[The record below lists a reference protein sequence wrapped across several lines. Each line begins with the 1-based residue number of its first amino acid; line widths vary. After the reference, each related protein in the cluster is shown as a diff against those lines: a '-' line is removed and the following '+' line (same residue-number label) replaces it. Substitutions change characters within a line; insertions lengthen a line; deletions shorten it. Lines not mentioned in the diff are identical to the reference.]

1 MLTRRK
7 LEALREMVSM
17 AESPLSR
24 VSLDDLANPD
34 RIRKRLQTELET
46 HIRGKR
52 GLDDLVTRIQKT
64 ARMDANR
71 AKRIAVTEK
80 TRSMNS
86 ARMQPAVEQYLEEYD
101 KAVKGHRKRPE
112 PPRFQWVHTNAAR
125 EPRPRHI
132 ALSGTICAIGEEF
145 LPGVR
150 FPGDPDGPA
159 AEIINCRCYIRRVKP
174 KEG

>member
-1 MLTRRK
+1 MTRRK
-7 LEALREMVSM
+7 LEALREMVSLPE
-17 AESPLSR
+17 APLSR
-24 VSLDDLANPD
+24 ASLDDLASPE
-34 RIRKRLQTELET
+34 RIRKRLETELEM

-52 GLDDLVTRIQKT
+52 GLDDLVSRIQR
-64 ARMDANR
+64 AAQMDANR

-86 ARMQPAVEQYLEEYD
+86 ARMQPAIEQYLKEYD
-101 KAVKGHRKRPE
+101 RAVKGHRKRPE
-112 PPRFQWVHTNAAR
+112 LPRFQWVHTNAAR

-132 ALSGTICAIGEEF
+132 ALSGTVCVIGEEF

-159 AEIINCRCYIRRVKP
+159 AEIINCHCYIRRAAP
-174 KEG
+174 K

>member
-1 MLTRRK
+1 MMTRRK
-7 LEALREMVSM
+7 LEALREMVTLP
-17 AESPLSR
+17 ESPMAR
-24 VSLDDLANPD
+24 VSLDDLANPE
-34 RIRKRLQTELET
+34 RIRKRLETELEMN
-46 HIRGKR
+46 IRGKR
-52 GLDDLVTRIQKT
+52 GLDDLVARIQRT

-80 TRSMNS
+80 TRTMNS
-86 ARMQPAVEQYLEEYD
+86 ARMQTAVEQYLKEYD
-101 KAVKGHRKRPE
+101 KAVKGHRKRPD

-132 ALSGTICAIGEEF
+132 ALSGTVRAIGEEF

-159 AEIINCRCYIRRVKP
+159 AEIINCHCYIRKAT
-174 KEG
+174 K

>member
-1 MLTRRK
+1 MMTRRK
-7 LEALREMVSM
+7 LENLREMVTM
-17 AESPLSR
+17 AESPMAR
-24 VSLDDLANPD
+24 VSLDDLANPE
-34 RIRKRLQTELET
+34 RIRKRLSTELEL
-46 HIRGKR
+46 HIRSKKGMS
-52 GLDDLVTRIQKT
+52 DLVSRIQR
-64 ARMDANR
+64 AAQMDANR

-80 TRSMNS
+80 TRTLNS
-86 ARMQPAVEQYLEEYD
+86 ARMQPAVEQYLKEYD

-132 ALSGTICAIGEEF
+132 ALSGTVCAIGEEF

-159 AEIINCRCYIRRVKP
+159 AEIINCHCYIRRAR
-174 KEG
+174 

>member
-1 MLTRRK
+1 MMTRKK
-7 LEALREMVSM
+7 LENLRELVTQP
-17 AESPLSR
+17 ESPMAR
-24 VSLDDLANPD
+24 VSLDDLANPE
-34 RIRKRLQTELET
+34 RIRKHLATDLEM

-52 GLDDLVTRIQKT
+52 GLDDLIARIQKT
-64 ARMDANR
+64 ARMDADR

-86 ARMQPAVEQYLEEYD
+86 ARMQPAVEQYLQEYD
-101 KAVKGHRKRPE
+101 KAAKGHRKRPE
-112 PPRFQWVHTNAAR
+112 LPKFQWVHTNAAR

-132 ALSGTICAIGEEF
+132 SLSGTVRAIGEEF

-159 AEIINCRCYIRRVKP
+159 AEIICCHCYIRRAR
-174 KEG
+174 

>member
-1 MLTRRK
+1 MMTRRK
-7 LEALREMVSM
+7 LEELREMVNLP
-17 AESPLSR
+17 ESPMAR
-24 VSLDDLANPD
+24 VSLDDLANPE

-52 GLDDLVTRIQKT
+52 GLDDLVSRIQRA

-80 TRSMNS
+80 TRTMNS
-86 ARMQPAVEQYLEEYD
+86 ARMLPAVEQYLKDYE
-101 KAVKGHRKRPE
+101 KAVRGHRKRPDR
-112 PPRFQWVHTNAAR
+112 PRFQWVHTNAAR

-132 ALSGTICAIGEEF
+132 SLSGTVRAIGDEF

-159 AEIINCRCYIRRVKP
+159 AEIINCHCYLRKAR
-174 KEG
+174 

>member
-1 MLTRRK
+1 MMTRRK
-7 LEALREMVSM
+7 LEALREMVILP
-17 AESPLSR
+17 ESPLSR
-24 VSLDDLANPD
+24 VSLDDLANPE
-34 RIRKRLQTELET
+34 RIRKRLETELET

-52 GLDDLVTRIQKT
+52 GLGDLIARIQKT

-86 ARMQPAVEQYLEEYD
+86 ARMQPAIEQYLKEYD
-101 KAVKGHRKRPE
+101 KAVKGHRKRPD

-132 ALSGTICAIGEEF
+132 SLSGTVRSIGEDF

-159 AEIINCRCYIRRVKP
+159 SEIINCHCYIRRAAP
-174 KEG
+174 K

>member
-1 MLTRRK
+1 MMTRKK
-7 LEALREMVSM
+7 LEALRDMVTLQ
-17 AESPLSR
+17 ESPMAR
-24 VSLDDLANPD
+24 VSLDDLANPE
-34 RIRKRLQTELET
+34 RIRKRLETELEM

-86 ARMQPAVEQYLEEYD
+86 ARMQPAIEQYLKEYD
-101 KAVKGHRKRPE
+101 KAVKGHRKRPQL
-112 PPRFQWVHTNAAR
+112 PRFQWVHTNAAK

-132 ALSGTICAIGEEF
+132 ALSGTVRAIGEEF

-159 AEIINCRCYIRRVKP
+159 AEIINCHCYIRRAR
-174 KEG
+174 